1 MNQHPAAARPA
12 GRATRRSALASAA
25 ALAGGLAT
33 VLAFPARADLIA
45 VAAAARLS
53 VLPIGTFNATDNP
66 RFSFR
71 GTGFVVGDGTL
82 LATCFHVLP
91 EGAEVE
97 SGPRV
102 VALIRRGL
110 ERESTV
116 RTLRVVASDRLRDLA
131 LLRIEGAPLPAL
143 ALDEGPSAREGQA
156 IALMGYPI
164 GGVLGFSPVVHRGIV
179 SSITQANLPM
189 QSARQLDAKTVARL
203 REGNFDLF
211 QLDATAYPGNSGGP
225 LLDAD
230 TGRVLGVV
238 SSVLLKGSR
247 ESALSQPTGI
257 TYAIPVSPLRDLLKG
272 R

>member
-1 MNQHPAAARPA
+1 MS
-12 GRATRRSALASAA
+12 TRRTLLSTAA
-25 ALAGGLAT
+25 ALAGALAW
-33 VLAFPARADLIA
+33 PAWANLVA
-45 VAAAARLS
+45 VTAAARPS
-53 VLPIGTFNATDNP
+53 VLPIGSFNPTDSP

-71 GTGFVVGDGTL
+71 GTGFVVGDGSL

-91 EGAEVE
+91 EGAEAE
-97 SGPRV
+97 GGPRI
-102 VALIRRGL
+102 VALIRRGS
-110 ERESTV
+110 ERESEV
-116 RTLRVVASDRLRDLA
+116 RTLRVVVTDRLRDLA

-143 ALDEGPSAREGQA
+143 TLDDAPSAREGQSV
-156 IALMGYPI
+156 ALMGFPI
-164 GGVLGFSPVVHRGIV
+164 GGVLGFAPVVHRGIV

-203 REGNFDLF
+203 REGNFDLY

-225 LLDAD
+225 LLDAT

-238 SSVLLKGSR
+238 TSVLVKGGR

-257 TYAIPVSPLRDLLKG
+257 TYAVPVAPLRELLKD

>member
-1 MNQHPAAARPA
+1 MSPGPTAAR
-12 GRATRRSALASAA
+12 ATALCSRRSLLAGAA
-25 ALAGGLAT
+25 ALAGSLAW
-33 VLAFPARADLIA
+33 PARADLVA
-45 VAAAARLS
+45 VTAAARPS

-71 GTGFVVGDGTL
+71 GSGFVVGDGTL

-97 SGPRV
+97 SGPRI

-110 ERESTV
+110 ERDSTV
-116 RTLRVVASDRLRDLA
+116 RVLRVVETDRLRDLA
-131 LLRIEGAPLPAL
+131 LLRIEGDPLPAL
-143 ALDEGPSAREGQA
+143 LLDDSPGAREGQA
-156 IALMGYPI
+156 VALMGYPI

-179 SSITQANLPM
+179 SSITQAKLPM

-203 REGNFDLF
+203 REGNFELY

-225 LLDAD
+225 LLDAA

-238 SSVLLKGSR
+238 SSVLLKGGR

-257 TYAIPVSPLRDLLKG
+257 TYAVPVAPLRDLLKG